1 MPIAADPS
9 SPSKQAVPQPRKRGR
24 KPQPGG
30 SSTRAARE
38 SARKANHS
46 RIEKAR
52 RLKINGALDEL
63 RTLVPPNIISATA
76 SIPVQ
81 EKGIDNTENRDD
93 EDDEEE
99 DDKDDDG
106 DCKSFLL
113 PSHILCGL
121 D

>member
-1 MPIAADPS
+1 MPIAADAS

-63 RTLVPPNIISATA
+63 RTLVPPNIISLTA

-81 EKGIDNTENRDD
+81 DKGTDNIENRDD
-93 EDDEEE
+93 EDDEE